1 MNAERA
7 RLLRLRRLEKIRDI
21 AKQTAA
27 RDAAEAEGT
36 LAQLRA
42 LCERTGRLA
51 GEYAARRNA
60 DQGDALRQQSR
71 FVDGLEAIRRNTL
84 DEMRRAEAIADA
96 KLRLLATAERR
107 RAAVD
112 DRAQAQERLIARGRE
127 TPALHGRKPSGT
139 GLE

>member
-36 LAQLRA
+36 LAQLHA

-51 GEYAARRNA
+51 GEYAARRDA
-60 DQGDALRQQSR
+60 EQGDALRQQLR

-96 KLRLLATAERR
+96 KLRHLATAERR

-127 TPALHGRKPSGT
+127 APALHGRKPSGT